1 MKHELT
7 LATLGNISDKAMA
20 SWDYFEF
27 GQKAKPG
34 TLCAMYGWDGWKA
47 WESESGEITIEDE
60 GGVLV
65 TELSD
70 KAEFIRWLEVNTA
83 ERAM

>member
-1 MKHELT
+1 
-7 LATLGNISDKAMA
+7 
-20 SWDYFEF
+20 
-27 GQKAKPG
+27 
-34 TLCAMYGWDGWKA
+34 MYGWDGWKA

-65 TELSD
+65 TILSN

>member
-1 MKHELT
+1 
-7 LATLGNISDKAMA
+7 
-20 SWDYFEF
+20 
-27 GQKAKPG
+27 
-34 TLCAMYGWDGWKA
+34 MYGWDGWHA
-47 WESESGEITIEDE
+47 YESESGEITIEDE

-65 TELSD
+65 TILSN